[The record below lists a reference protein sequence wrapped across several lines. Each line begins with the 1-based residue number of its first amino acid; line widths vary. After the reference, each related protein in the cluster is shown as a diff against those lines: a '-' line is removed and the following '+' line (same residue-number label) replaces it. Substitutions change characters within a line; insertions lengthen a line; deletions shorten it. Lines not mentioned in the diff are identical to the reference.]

1 MAVSVNGLGSGL
13 DITSIVNSLMAVE
26 ALPQQQLKST
36 QSAQEQLMGV
46 LRGINTKAAALATLA
61 TKAGKPSAANLLTAT
76 SSVQT
81 VTATATS
88 AASPGSLDLT
98 VTRVARTQLDVTGA
112 MSAWPSDGSG
122 NAARLTFV
130 DSTGATTEV
139 APESTSL
146 DDVVSA
152 VNASGGPVRALKVSA
167 GTDGSGT
174 PLYRLQLT
182 AAQSGAKGAF
192 TAYEGSAAD
201 VTAGTAT
208 DLMSRAGSA
217 VVSNAQDAQ
226 VTLYAGTAAEQVVSS
241 STNTFTDLLP
251 GVSVT
256 TTPAA
261 VGTSATITVASDATA
276 ISKQASDLVT
286 SVNDVLGAIAANASV
301 KTTTSSSGTSGAV
314 GGSLTGDSTMRS
326 VAAAI
331 TDAVYRPTADGRSP
345 SEIGIVIQRDGTFS
359 FDQAKLSAALAADG
373 AGTRAALEEISSR
386 VGAAATNAS
395 APASGSITQLIAGRQ
410 SIVNDLSTRV
420 AGWDQ
425 RLADRRTAL
434 LAIYNAMDTALG
446 TLKSQQT
453 WLTSQI
459 AGLPTISS
467 NSNSK

>member
-36 QSAQEQLMGV
+36 QSQQEQLMGV
-46 LRGINTKAAALATLA
+46 LRGLNTKAAALATLA
-61 TKAGKPSAANLLTAT
+61 TKTGKPNAANLLTAT
-76 SSVQT
+76 SSAQN
-81 VTATATS
+81 VTATATG
-88 AASPGSLDLT
+88 AASPGAIDVLVSQ
-98 VTRVARTQLDVTGA
+98 VARTQLAVTA
-112 MSAWPSDGSG
+112 PMSAWPADGAGS
-122 NAARLTFV
+122 AARLTFV

-139 APESTSL
+139 APKSTSL

-182 AAQSGAKGAF
+182 AAQGGAKGAF
-192 TAYEGSAAD
+192 TAYEGSAAE

-217 VVSNAQDAQ
+217 VVSTAQDAK

-261 VGTSATITVASDATA
+261 VGTSATITVASDAA
-276 ISKQASDLVT
+276 GISKQANDLVT
-286 SVNDVLGAIAANASV
+286 AVNDLLGTIAANSSV
-301 KTTTSSSGTSGAV
+301 RTTTSSSGTSGAS
-314 GGSLTGDSTMRS
+314 GGALTGNSTMRS
-326 VAAAI
+326 VAASI
-331 TDAVYRPTADGRSP
+331 TDAVYRPTANGRSP
-345 SEIGIVIQRDGTFS
+345 SELGIAIQRDGTIA
-359 FDQAKLSAALAADG
+359 FDQAKFSAALAADG

-386 VGAAATNAS
+386 VGAAATSAS
-395 APASGSITQLIAGRQ
+395 APASGSISQLIAGRQ
-410 SIVNDLSTRV
+410 SIVNDLSSRV

-434 LAIYNAMDTALG
+434 FKMYNAMDTALG

-459 AGLPTISS
+459 AGLPTTSS
-467 NSNSK
+467 NSK